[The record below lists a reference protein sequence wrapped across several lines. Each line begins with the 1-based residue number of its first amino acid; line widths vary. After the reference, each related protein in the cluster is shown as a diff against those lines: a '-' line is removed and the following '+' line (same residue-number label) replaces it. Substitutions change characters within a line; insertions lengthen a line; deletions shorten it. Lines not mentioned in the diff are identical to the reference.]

1 MKMEEGRNNTRRIM
15 VQAGVGMPVVS
26 DRNDM
31 AVEFLNAAQ

>member
-1 MKMEEGRNNTRRIM
+1 MKMEEGHNNTRRIM
-15 VQAGVGMPVVS
+15 GAGVGMPVVS